1 MMLMWIGL
9 GGAIGSIMRYLI
21 SQALHGSTG
30 LFPIATM
37 AVNVIGSIILGALF
51 AMQETSGEVFK
62 QSMWLFLTVGICG
75 GFTTFSTFGLEAYLL
90 WKEKHV
96 VEAMLYM
103 VSSMIVA
110 PASIASGY
118 ALIKSIQS

>member
-1 MMLMWIGL
+1 MIVLWIGL
-9 GGAIGSIMRYLI
+9 GGAIGSILRYLI
-21 SQALHGSTG
+21 SQALQGSTG
-30 LFPIATM
+30 LFPIGTM
-37 AVNVIGSIILGALF
+37 TVNVIGSLILGALF
-51 AMQETSGEVFK
+51 AMQENSGDAFK

-75 GFTTFSTFGLEAYLL
+75 GFTTFSTFGLETYLL

-103 VSSMIVA
+103 LSSMIVA

-118 ALIKSIQS
+118 AIMKSFH

>member
-1 MMLMWIGL
+1 MTLFWIGI
-9 GGAIGSIMRYLI
+9 GGAIGSILRYLI
-21 SQALHGSTG
+21 SQALQGSTG
-30 LFPIATM
+30 LFPLGTM
-37 AVNVIGSIILGALF
+37 TVNVIGSLVLGALF
-51 AMQETSGEVFK
+51 AMQDISAETFK

-103 VSSMIVA
+103 LSSMIVA

-118 ALIKSIQS
+118 AIMKSFQ

>member
-1 MMLMWIGL
+1 MIVLWIGL
-9 GGAIGSIMRYLI
+9 GGAIGSILRYLI
-21 SQALHGSTG
+21 SQALQGSTG
-30 LFPIATM
+30 LFPLGTM
-37 AVNVIGSIILGALF
+37 TVNVIGSLVLGALF
-51 AMQETSGEVFK
+51 AMQDISAETFK

-103 VSSMIVA
+103 LSSMIVA

-118 ALIKSIQS
+118 AIMKSFQ

>member
-1 MMLMWIGL
+1 MIVLWIGL
-9 GGAIGSIMRYLI
+9 GGAIGSILRYLI
-21 SQALHGSTG
+21 SQGLQGSTG
-30 LFPIATM
+30 LFPIGTM
-37 AVNVIGSIILGALF
+37 TVNVIGSLILGALF
-51 AMQETSGEVFK
+51 AMQETSGEPFK

-75 GFTTFSTFGLEAYLL
+75 GFTTFSTFGLETYLL

-103 VSSMIVA
+103 LSSMIVA

-118 ALIKSIQS
+118 AIMKSFH

>member
-1 MMLMWIGL
+1 MMLLWVGL

-21 SQALHGSTG
+21 SQALQGSTG
-30 LFPIATM
+30 LFPIGTM

-62 QSMWLFLTVGICG
+62 QSIWLFLTVGICG
-75 GFTTFSTFGLEAYLL
+75 GFTTFSAFGLETYLL

-103 VSSMIVA
+103 ISSMIVA
-110 PASIASGY
+110 PASIAIGY
-118 ALIKSIQS
+118 VIAKAIKI

>member
-1 MMLMWIGL
+1 
-9 GGAIGSIMRYLI
+9 
-21 SQALHGSTG
+21 
-30 LFPIATM
+30 M

>member
-1 MMLMWIGL
+1 
-9 GGAIGSIMRYLI
+9 
-21 SQALHGSTG
+21 
-30 LFPIATM
+30 
-37 AVNVIGSIILGALF
+37 
-51 AMQETSGEVFK
+51 MQETSGEVFK

-103 VSSMIVA
+103 ISSMIVA
-110 PASIASGY
+110 PASIAIGY
-118 ALIKSIQS
+118 VIAKAIKT

>member
-1 MMLMWIGL
+1 MIMLWIGL
-9 GGAIGSIMRYLI
+9 GGAIGSILRYLI

-30 LFPIATM
+30 LFPIGTM
-37 AVNVIGSIILGALF
+37 TVNIIGSLILGALF
-51 AMQETSGEVFK
+51 AMQETSGDAFK
-62 QSMWLFLTVGICG
+62 QTIWLFLTVGICG
-75 GFTTFSTFGLEAYLL
+75 GFTTFSAFGLESYLL

-103 VSSMIVA
+103 LSSMIVA

-118 ALIKSIQS
+118 ALMKSFH